1 MDIPRPEQ
9 RRRRRTRLW
18 IIGSGVALLLV
29 LATVGLAKLEPAPL
43 SVSRASIWTEPVH
56 EGEMLLQVRG
66 TGTLVPREIRW
77 IAAQT
82 DARVERIVVRPGAK
96 VEPGTLLVEMS
107 NADLAQETEAARYS
121 LKAAEADLAEMQLR
135 LKSEQLDQRA
145 RVAAARADYEG
156 TRLQSDAE
164 EPLAEQGVVPAIQH
178 KRTVLMVEQLKVRV
192 EAEEDRLAQMAASI
206 SAQLDARRARVE
218 EARNVYQRRAE
229 QLDSLHVRAGMSGV
243 LQQLLVQEGQRV
255 ALGANIARVARPDDL
270 RAELQIPETQA
281 RDVQLGQPVQI
292 DTRNGVVSGQVV
304 RIDPAVQAGSV
315 QVDVDLAGPLPRG
328 ARPDLSVDGTI
339 EIERLAHAVYAGRPA
354 SAQPNTTANLFKLVE
369 GGNEAVRVPVK
380 LGRTSVDAV
389 EIVQGLKPGDVVIL
403 SDTSAWGDRARIRLN
418 D

>member
-9 RRRRRTRLW
+9 RQRRHRRLS
-18 IIGSGVALLLV
+18 IIGSGVVLLLI
-29 LATVGLAKLEPAPL
+29 LATVGLAKLDPAPL

-66 TGTLVPREIRW
+66 AGTLVPREIRW

-82 DARVERIVVRPGAK
+82 DARVERIIVRPGAA
-96 VEPGTLLVEMS
+96 VAPGTLLVEMS
-107 NADLAQETEAARYS
+107 NADLTQETEAARYS

-135 LKSEQLDQRA
+135 LKNEQLDQRA
-145 RVAAARADYEG
+145 RLAAARADYEG

-164 EPLAEQGVVPAIQH
+164 TPLAEQGIVPAIQH

-218 EARNVYQRRAE
+218 EARNVYQRRSE
-229 QLDSLHVRAGMSGV
+229 QLESLHVRAGMSGV

-281 RDVQLGQPVQI
+281 RDVQLGQPVKV
-292 DTRNGVVSGQVV
+292 DTRNGVVSGKVV

-339 EIERLAHAVYAGRPA
+339 EIERLAHAIYAGRPA
-354 SAQPNTTANLFKLVE
+354 SAEANTTANLFKLVE